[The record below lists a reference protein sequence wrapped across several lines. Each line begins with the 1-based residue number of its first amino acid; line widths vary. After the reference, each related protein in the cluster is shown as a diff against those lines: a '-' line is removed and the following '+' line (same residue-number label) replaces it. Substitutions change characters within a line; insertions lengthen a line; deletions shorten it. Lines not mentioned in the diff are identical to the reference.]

1 MKKKLISQ
9 LVCVTMA
16 LSLTPVSAL
25 AEETNAAAEVNEGA
39 TEGKEEGKTEPQEAP
54 KEEVKEE
61 KEEIKEEG
69 KEEPQEEE
77 QAAPQ
82 LNTMEQ
88 RSNAVA
94 VQANDGETKNITKTG
109 LTLGNTDNPLP
120 TEETTYAAGGGTVTF
135 IPAIPPATEGENRT
149 NAKLVLDNAEIN
161 CPGFTAIAFKSEE
174 DLDIELK
181 GTNVFT
187 ANNGIASEGNLNIIG
202 EGTLKI
208 KGTEDG
214 IESEGGIAV
223 NSGTIEISDFQSVR
237 ATRAGLRAKEGDV
250 TINGG
255 TVTIRSEES
264 NIHGIYASQN
274 SKDEF
279 GTVYIDGGKVNIKV
293 KDREI
298 YAGKNIV
305 IDDKADVDVISTDD
319 DGLHS

>member
-39 TEGKEEGKTEPQEAP
+39 TEGKEEGKTEPQE
-54 KEEVKEE
+54 
-61 KEEIKEEG
+61 
-69 KEEPQEEE
+69 EE

-88 RSNAVA
+88 RSNAVV

-120 TEETTYAAGGGTVTF
+120 TEETTYAAGGRTVTF
-135 IPAIPPATEGENRT
+135 IPAIPPATEGENGT
-149 NAKLVLDNAEIN
+149 NAEIN

-187 ANNGIASEGNLNIIG
+187 AN
-202 EGTLKI
+202 K
-208 KGTEDG
+208 
-214 IESEGGIAV
+214 
-223 NSGTIEISDFQSVR
+223 
-237 ATRAGLRAKEGDV
+237 
-250 TINGG
+250 
-255 TVTIRSEES
+255 
-264 NIHGIYASQN
+264 
-274 SKDEF
+274 
-279 GTVYIDGGKVNIKV
+279 
-293 KDREI
+293 
-298 YAGKNIV
+298 
-305 IDDKADVDVISTDD
+305 
-319 DGLHS
+319 